1 MTDIRRVLREEM
13 EELERQLEADPRFK
27 KLQNLQNL
35 LALYEEDEGRGAP
48 AARARPVRGSSTDR
62 DRALQMTEELLDG
75 RVTPTRTSDIL
86 EYLIENGVIIEGQ
99 SPVSNLS
106 AMLSR
111 APQFEPHGRAGWTIV
126 TPLEDLLAAD
136 GRSESHQPDDKE
148 DSVEALLG

>member
-13 EELERQLEADPRFK
+13 DELERQLEADPRFK

-35 LALYEEDEGRGAP
+35 LALYEEDENRGTP
-48 AARARPVRGSSTDR
+48 TTRSRPVRSSSTDR

-75 RVTPTRTSDIL
+75 RITPTRTSDIL
-86 EYLIENGVIIEGQ
+86 DYLIENGVVIEGQ

-126 TPLEDLLAAD
+126 TPHKDLLAAD
-136 GRSESHQPDDKE
+136 GRSESHQINETE
-148 DSVEALLG
+148 DPLDALLS